1 MAEATYDLVFQGDI
15 LAGFT
20 REEVMQRFREVFR
33 LPVEDVER
41 IFGHPRVVLKR
52 NLDQTVAH
60 DYRQRLA
67 GIGMAVSLNSVS
79 APPAVAVPPAP
90 TAATQTTPQ
99 LRIEEPADE
108 TTDESVNERANTL
121 ANPEAGAQ
129 PVSAPRATGL
139 ESAPAAPRAPF
150 VATPVTAAEPRELDF
165 EFTGNGFEF
174 FRIWIVNLVLG
185 IVTLGIYS
193 AWAKVRTLR
202 YFYGNTRCDGT
213 SFEYLADPVKILKG
227 RLIGFALLATYSLAN
242 KFAPPIGALLMLGF
256 LGIFPWV
263 MVRGL
268 AFRNQNAAWRG
279 VRFGFDG
286 SLGDAYKVFL
296 MWPFLGVLS
305 LGLLMPYA
313 MHRQQQFV
321 IGNSRYGVEPFE
333 FHAGPGPFYRIA
345 LALIGTAIGG
355 FLLSML
361 FAKVFPPLMP
371 LAMVATYPV
380 IFAVSNVMYTNLRYN
395 HTTLGTIALQANYR
409 FGSYVMLMVTNTLA
423 IGLTAGLFYP
433 WAKVRTARYAAQ
445 HIGLV
450 ADSDLGE
457 FAAAQ
462 REQVSAVGGEIG
474 DLFDVDLGI

>member
-1 MAEATYDLVFQGDI
+1 VPIVPAAPEPSAAQPLQIEKRAEDKV
-15 LAGFT
+15 
-20 REEVMQRFREVFR
+20 
-33 LPVEDVER
+33 
-41 IFGHPRVVLKR
+41 
-52 NLDQTVAH
+52 
-60 DYRQRLA
+60 
-67 GIGMAVSLNSVS
+67 
-79 APPAVAVPPAP
+79 
-90 TAATQTTPQ
+90 
-99 LRIEEPADE
+99 EEPAKEQADE
-108 TTDESVNERANTL
+108 KPAAQTSKPPRANEL
-121 ANPEAGAQ
+121 QA
-129 PVSAPRATGL
+129 
-139 ESAPAAPRAPF
+139 APAAPTGPF
-150 VATPVTAAEPRELDF
+150 VRAEEATGVPRELDF

-227 RLIGFALLATYSLAN
+227 RLIGFALLAIYSLAN
-242 KFAPPIGALLMLGF
+242 KFIPPLGALLMLGF
-256 LGIFPWV
+256 LAIFPWV

-268 AFRNQNAAWRG
+268 AFRNQNSAWRG

-286 SLGDAYKVFL
+286 KLGEAYKVFL
-296 MWPFLGVLS
+296 MWPFLGALT

-313 MHRQQQFV
+313 MHRQQRFV
-321 IGNSRYGVEPFE
+321 IDNSRYGVEPFE

-345 LALIGTAIGG
+345 LALVGTAIGG

-361 FAKVFPPLMP
+361 LGKVFPPLAA

-409 FGSYVMLMVTNTLA
+409 FGSYAALMVTNTLA
-423 IGLTAGLFYP
+423 IGLTLGLFYP
-433 WAKVRTARYAAQ
+433 WAKVRTARYAAA

-462 REQVSAVGGEIG
+462 REQTSAVGGEIG